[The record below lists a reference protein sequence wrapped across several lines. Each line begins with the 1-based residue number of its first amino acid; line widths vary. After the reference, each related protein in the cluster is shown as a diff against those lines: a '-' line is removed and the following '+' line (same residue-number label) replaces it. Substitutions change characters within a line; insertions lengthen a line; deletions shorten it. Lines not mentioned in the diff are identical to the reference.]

1 MAEEYIYAVSRI
13 HANESRLLSFA
24 DIEQLLSCKTYDE
37 SIKVLVDKGFGG
49 NEAFDDYEELL
60 NYENAR
66 TWQFVAE
73 LFDDLSVFDAL
84 RLPNDF
90 HNLKASIKRV
100 CADAA
105 PEKVLVFNGTL
116 DAMDIYNADL
126 KQDYSA
132 LPLFIKSTA
141 DKARDAL
148 LKLRDGQLCDVIID
162 RAQLAAMLEAS
173 KNSNCDFIEKYA
185 DLYVAQS
192 NVKIAVRAIKTSK
205 QADFFDM
212 ALCPCKTLDIE
223 KLKNA
228 ALEGM
233 DSLYDYLLTTEFEK
247 AVEFLK
253 KSPCEFEKFFDNYV
267 MESIKSQK
275 YNSFGLAPAAAY
287 ILARENEIKALRIV
301 LCAKKNSLN
310 EKSVRERLRDMYV

>member
-13 HANESRLLSFA
+13 HANESHLLSFA

-37 SIKVLVDKGFGG
+37 AIKMLVDKGFGG

-60 NYENAR
+60 SFENAR
-66 TWQFVAE
+66 TWRFIAE
-73 LFDDLSVFDAL
+73 LFDDLSVFDVL
-84 RLPNDF
+84 ILPNDF
-90 HNLKASIKRV
+90 HNLKASIKCV
-100 CADAA
+100 CTDTA
-105 PEKVLVFNGTL
+105 PEKVFVSGGTL
-116 DAMDIYNADL
+116 NAMDIYNAVL

-132 LPLFIKSTA
+132 IPIFMKKPAIEA
-141 DKARDAL
+141 CDAL

-162 RAQLAAMLEAS
+162 RAQLSAMLEAS
-173 KNSNCDFIEKYA
+173 KKCDCDVIENYA

-192 NVKIAVRAIKTSK
+192 NVKTAVRAIQTNK
-205 QADFFDM
+205 QSDFFDM
-212 ALCPCKTLDIE
+212 ALCPCKTLDIT

-233 DSLYDYLLTTEFEK
+233 DSLCDYLLTTEFEK
-247 AVEFLK
+247 AVEFLN
-253 KSPCEFEKFFDNYV
+253 KSPFEFEKFCDNYV
-267 MESIKSQK
+267 MDSIKSQK

-310 EKSVRERLRDMYV
+310 ENYVRERLRNMYV